1 VIKSFKAFFQ
11 ILSAVWLIFML
22 LIIQGCASGYAPVT
36 DQSIQLEQQIEIV
49 RGDRGN
55 KREKAGDSP
64 AEYVV
69 VRGDTLYSIAWRY
82 GLDYRD
88 IAKRNRIGS
97 ADHIYVG
104 QRLKLIQ
111 TPVQSVVAEL
121 PEMKNE
127 LTNYYE
133 EAPRKAKPITNPAPT
148 AKTPVKTSPTTI
160 PKATVKPNQIKPAK
174 VVVSPSVP
182 EKVKKPDISATPKS
196 QALVWKWPANGSVI
210 TRFKPRDEMNKGIN
224 IAGRKGEPVYAA
236 AAGKVVYA
244 GSGLLGYGNLIIIN
258 HNQEYLSAYA
268 HNSRIL
274 VTENDN
280 VNVGEKI
287 AEIGSSGATRT
298 MLHFEI
304 RKDGKPVNPLQY
316 LPRR

>member
-1 VIKSFKAFFQ
+1 
-11 ILSAVWLIFML
+11 ML

-64 AEYVV
+64 VEYVV
-69 VRGDTLYSIAWRY
+69 VKGDTLYSIAWRY

-88 IAKRNRIGS
+88 IAKSNRINS

-104 QRLKLIQ
+104 QRLTLNQ
-111 TPVQSVVAEL
+111 APVQSVVAEL

-133 EAPRKAKPITNPAPT
+133 ETHRKPQPDTSPAVKSTIKASPTRTPKTKVRPSQTRPVKVTKGSVAPT
-148 AKTPVKTSPTTI
+148 
-160 PKATVKPNQIKPAK
+160 TVKK
-174 VVVSPSVP
+174 
-182 EKVKKPDISATPKS
+182 EKTEPPVAPKS
-196 QALVWKWPANGSVI
+196 QKIIWKWPANGSVI
-210 TRFKPRDEMNKGIN
+210 TRFKPQDEMNKGIN
-224 IAGRKGEPVYAA
+224 IAGRRGEPVYAA

-274 VTENDN
+274 VTESDN